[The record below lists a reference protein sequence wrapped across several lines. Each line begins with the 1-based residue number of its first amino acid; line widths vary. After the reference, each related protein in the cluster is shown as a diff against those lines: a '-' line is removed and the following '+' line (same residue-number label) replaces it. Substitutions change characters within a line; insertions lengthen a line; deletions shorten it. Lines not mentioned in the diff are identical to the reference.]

1 MSAAR
6 RCASTGIATVAAV
19 AMTACATA
27 WTPPAG
33 APTPQA
39 VRHAPLRLEC
49 RWTATPPTLDG
60 RLDDDAWR
68 AAEWSGDFG
77 DIQGPALPAPRRR
90 TRAALLWDDDR
101 LYVAASLRD
110 PHVHGTLRQR
120 DQVVFHDDDFEVFLD
135 PDGDGR
141 EYYELEINALGT
153 VFDLYLR
160 RSYRAGGPAD
170 HGWNAVGERAAIA
183 VQGTLDDARDLDE
196 GWTLEWAIPWTALV
210 PPAAHGEG
218 DGERA
223 RGGRPP
229 RAGETWRVNFSRVQ
243 WAHDREDGVRD
254 GRGPA
259 DYRKIAG
266 RPEDNWTWTPQWQV
280 DMHDPRF
287 WGFVRFVR

>member
-6 RCASTGIATVAAV
+6 WRVALASVVTAV
-19 AMTACATA
+19 ALAACAAA

-33 APTPQA
+33 APTPQLA
-39 VRHAPLRLEC
+39 RHAPLRLDS
-49 RWTATPPTLDG
+49 RRTATPPTLDG
-60 RLDDDAWR
+60 RLDDAAWR
-68 AAEWSGDFG
+68 TAQWTADFG
-77 DIQGPALPAPRRR
+77 DIQGPALPPPRYR
-90 TRAALLWDDDR
+90 TRAALAWDDDC
-101 LYVAASLRD
+101 LYVAAELRE
-110 PHVHGTLRQR
+110 PHVSGALTQR
-120 DQVVFHDDDFEVFLD
+120 DQVVYHDNDFEVFLD

-183 VQGTLDDARDLDE
+183 VLGTRNDARDVDD
-196 GWTLEWAIPWTALV
+196 GWTLEWAIPWSAFV
-210 PPAAHGEG
+210 PPPAHGDG

-223 RGGRPP
+223 RGGRAP
-229 RAGETWRVNFSRVQ
+229 RPGETWRVNFSRVQ

-254 GRGPA
+254 ARGPA
-259 DYRKIAG
+259 DYRKLPG